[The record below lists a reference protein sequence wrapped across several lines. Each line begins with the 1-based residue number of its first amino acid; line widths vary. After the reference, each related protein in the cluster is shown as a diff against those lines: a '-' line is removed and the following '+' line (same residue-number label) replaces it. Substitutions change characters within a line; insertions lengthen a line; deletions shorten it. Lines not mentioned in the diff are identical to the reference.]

1 MVEPALRSVNC
12 VSCQSL
18 MVVRLLI
25 DKSRYQG
32 NLIVTLD
39 NGMELTLPNELL
51 VVPDKSIDDSGEVQ
65 TNSTLVQVLIQPTL
79 NSDGTETPMVGKQFF
94 SSTYLFVDHDAGT
107 FTIWQANG
115 TSDSR
120 LVSVGGECD
129 KTDAQEDPRPSTSS
143 DTRSGASDSPQTAVE
158 PEEKRGSLSTG
169 TMVGVIV
176 GAVGALAAIAIVV
189 FICCVRRKRKRQQSE
204 KDLLSEASARD
215 AHNITPYFPEGSRH
229 ELHNAA
235 TSELAAPRYA
245 RELDAAKDAGELDA
259 TKDARELDGGESR
272 YGFVGHKPRG
282 SRHQVYEL
290 GPTSPR

>member
-1 MVEPALRSVNC
+1 VALLL
-12 VSCQSL
+12 QA
-18 MVVRLLI
+18 VRLLI
-25 DKSRYQG
+25 DVPRYQG

-51 VVPDKSIDDSGEVQ
+51 VVPDKSIDDSGKVQ
-65 TNSTLVQVLIQPTL
+65 TNSTFVQVLMQPTL

-94 SSTYLFVDHDAGT
+94 SSNYLFVDHDAGT

-120 LVSVGGECD
+120 LVSIGGDCD
-129 KTDAQEDPRPSTSS
+129 TTDVQEDPRPSTSNE
-143 DTRSGASDSPQTAVE
+143 TPSGVSDSPQTAVE
-158 PEEKRGSLSTG
+158 KEEGRVSLSTG
-169 TMVGVIV
+169 ALVGVIV
-176 GAVGALAAIAIVV
+176 GAAGALAAIAIII
-189 FICCVRRKRKRQQSE
+189 FICCVRRKKKRLQSE
-204 KDLLSEASARD
+204 KGLLSETSAHD
-215 AHNITPYFPEGSRH
+215 SHKNSPYFPEGSRH

-259 TKDARELDGGESR
+259 TKDARELDSVESK
-272 YGFVGHKPRG
+272 YGFVGHKSRD

-290 GPTSPR
+290 GPRSPQ

>member
-1 MVEPALRSVNC
+1 M
-12 VSCQSL
+12 
-18 MVVRLLI
+18 LI
-25 DKSRYQG
+25 DISRYQG

-51 VVPDKSIDDSGEVQ
+51 VVPDKSIDDSGEVK
-65 TNSTLVQVLIQPTL
+65 TNSTFVQVLIQPTL
-79 NSDGTETPMVGKQFF
+79 NTDGTETPMVGKQFF

-120 LVSVGGECD
+120 LVSVGGDCD
-129 KTDAQEDPRPSTSS
+129 RTDAQEDPRPSTPS
-143 DTRSGASDSPQTAVE
+143 DTPSGASDSPQTAVE

-169 TMVGVIV
+169 AMVGVIV
-176 GAVGALAAIAIVV
+176 GAVGALAAIAIMV
-189 FICCVRRKRKRQQSE
+189 FICCVRRKKRRQQSE
-204 KDLLSEASARD
+204 KGLLSETSGRD
-215 AHNITPYFPEGSRH
+215 GQNITPYFPEGSRH
-229 ELHNAA
+229 ELHNAP

-259 TKDARELDGGESR
+259 TKDARELDGGESK
-272 YGFVGHKPRG
+272 YGFIGHKSRD

-290 GPTSPR
+290 GPRSPQ